1 MEQSKKQIFE
11 EIEFLKKKLNA
22 VILAHYYTEPDLQ
35 KACDFLGDSL
45 QLSQKAAETTA
56 DVIVFCGVEFMAET
70 AKIISP
76 NKKVLI
82 PVQHAGCTLAQSV
95 TAQGLATWKKYHP
108 NGLVVSYV
116 NTGAEVK
123 AETDWCVTSSNA
135 LKVVE
140 QLPRDKEILFGPDKN
155 LGAYI
160 SQKCDRP
167 MQLWQGDCYVH
178 RYITPEVV
186 LDFMARYPESEVLIH
201 PESVA
206 STDDRI
212 LSSDR
217 CHMGSTSSILDY
229 PVKSKKRQ
237 FIIATE
243 SGILTEM
250 YRRYPEG
257 YEFIPIV
264 PEHIC
269 EYMKLTTLEDLR
281 DALLY
286 ERYEVVVP
294 EEIRERAIVPIKR
307 MLSVR

>member
-217 CHMGSTSSILDY
+217 CHMGSTSFILDY

-250 YRRYPEG
+250 YRRYPEE

>member
-1 MEQSKKQIFE
+1 M
-11 EIEFLKKKLNA
+11 
-22 VILAHYYTEPDLQ
+22 
-35 KACDFLGDSL
+35 

-217 CHMGSTSSILDY
+217 CHMGSTSFILDY

>member
-76 NKKVLI
+76 DKKVLI

-217 CHMGSTSSILDY
+217 CHMGSTSFILDY

-269 EYMKLTTLEDLR
+269 EYMKLTSLEDLR

>member
-217 CHMGSTSSILDY
+217 CHMGSTSFILDY

-294 EEIRERAIVPIKR
+294 EEIRERAIIPIKR

>member
-178 RYITPEVV
+178 RYITSEVV

-217 CHMGSTSSILDY
+217 CHMGSTSFILDY

>member
-217 CHMGSTSSILDY
+217 CHMGSTSFILDY

>member
-76 NKKVLI
+76 KKKVLI

-217 CHMGSTSSILDY
+217 CHMGSTSFILDY

>member
-217 CHMGSTSSILDY
+217 CHMGSTSFILDY

-237 FIIATE
+237 CIIATE

>member
-56 DVIVFCGVEFMAET
+56 DVIFFCGVEFMAET

-217 CHMGSTSSILDY
+217 CHMGSTSFILDY

>member
-206 STDDRI
+206 STDNRI

-217 CHMGSTSSILDY
+217 CHMGSTSFILDY

-294 EEIRERAIVPIKR
+294 EEIRERAIVPIKH

>member
-56 DVIVFCGVEFMAET
+56 DVIDFCGVEFMAET

-217 CHMGSTSSILDY
+217 CHMGSTSFILDY

>member
-22 VILAHYYTEPDLQ
+22 VILAHYYTEQDLQ

-217 CHMGSTSSILDY
+217 CHMGSTSFILDY

>member
-76 NKKVLI
+76 DKKVLI

-217 CHMGSTSSILDY
+217 CHMGSTSFILDY

>member
-217 CHMGSTSSILDY
+217 CHMGSTSFILDY

-286 ERYEVVVP
+286 ERYEVIVP

>member
-206 STDDRI
+206 STDNRI

-217 CHMGSTSSILDY
+217 CHMGSTSFILDY